1 MDTDTGIKGRLCAP
15 SIARSNREMDG
26 APGSNLIVVFARQVR
41 FSEALFLLV
50 FPGGVVFAIETP
62 GAFGAVFRIAPRRF
76 GSDGLAVDPFE
87 DFADGFARVLIGRGL
102 ADERSRDLKSIEE
115 GSGILAVD
123 VPAPEIAQYLV
134 DGESYPGGIFGG
146 GQREHAF
153 VVATA
158 PVDGT
163 AREYVVVAES
173 FSLQGGCLAF
183 EPAGQDVSTLVIHS

>member
-1 MDTDTGIKGRLCAP
+1 LFPIHRTI
-15 SIARSNREMDG
+15 NREMDG

-41 FSEALFLLV
+41 FAEALFLLI
-50 FPGGVVFAIETP
+50 FAGGVVFAIKTP

-76 GSDGLAVDPFE
+76 RSDGPAVIAFE
-87 DFADGFARVLIGRGL
+87 DFADGFTRVLIARGL
-102 ADERSRDLKSIEE
+102 ADERSRDLESIEE

-134 DGESYPGGIFGG
+134 DGESYPGGIFDG

-153 VVATA
+153 VAATA

-163 AREYVVVAES
+163 AGEYVVEAES
-173 FSLQGGCLAF
+173 FSFEGGCLALK
-183 EPAGQDVSTLVIHS
+183 PAGQDVSTLVIHS